1 MQDQISATE
10 LAVKAYQ
17 KLKEVDPTNEL
28 LKWMESDEITDEDF
42 IKEFWDKE
50 DSPADHA
57 GSMVSMRV
65 ETNYFL
71 AVKKELKEKY
81 GIEI

>member
-10 LAVKAYQ
+10 LAVQAWA

-28 LKWMESDEITDEDF
+28 LKWMESDDISDQEFTNHF
-42 IKEFWDKE
+42 WNKEEPWQEK
-50 DSPADHA
+50 P
-57 GSMVSMRV
+57 GSMVSMTV

-71 AVKKELKEKY
+71 AVKKELKEKH

>member
-10 LAVKAYQ
+10 LAVNAWKR
-17 KLKEVDPTNEL
+17 LKEIDPQNEL
-28 LKWMESDEITDEDF
+28 LKWMESDDISDEAF
-42 IKEFWDKE
+42 INKFWDKE
-50 DSPADHA
+50 ESWKGKP

-71 AVKKELKEKY
+71 AVKKELKEKHS
-81 GIEI
+81 IEI